1 VRIQRNRGAGS
12 ATAARQEAAAPPA
25 KTVATSTGFDPSHA
39 YVPGSPALD
48 SYRRGRSRVVPD
60 RRVPK

>member
-1 VRIQRNRGAGS
+1 MRIQRNRGGGS
-12 ATAARQEAAAPPA
+12 ATAAQQEAAASPA

-39 YVPGSPALD
+39 HVPGSPALE
-48 SYRRGRSRVVPD
+48 SYRRGRSRVVLD